1 MEELIARAAELRVA
15 GEKWLTVAA
24 ELGRSVQTVTG
35 WPNKHPELWKKHY
48 ARAVTEQLKD
58 ASSEAMHTLR
68 KLMRS
73 PHEEVQQLAAQKIL
87 QLREAR
93 EKAAQQKGKPV
104 GSPVP
109 EVRQLV
115 DYLEGM
121 THEQFYNSFGL
132 DPPAA
137 VGGAAE
143 PVDRDPP
150 RPRLAE

>member
-15 GEKWLTVAA
+15 GEKWQTVAA
-24 ELGRSVQTVTG
+24 EIGRSVVTVTG
-35 WPNKHPELWKKHY
+35 WPKRHPELWKKHY
-48 ARAVTEQLKD
+48 ARAVAEQLKD
-58 ASSEAMHTLR
+58 AASEAMHTLR

-73 PHEEVQQLAAQKIL
+73 PQEEVQQLAAQKIL

-93 EKAAQQKGKPV
+93 ERAAQQKGKPV

-121 THEQFYNSFGL
+121 THEQFYDSFGL

-137 VGGAAE
+137 VGGPAE
-143 PVDRDPP
+143 PADRDPP
-150 RPRLAE
+150 RPSLAE